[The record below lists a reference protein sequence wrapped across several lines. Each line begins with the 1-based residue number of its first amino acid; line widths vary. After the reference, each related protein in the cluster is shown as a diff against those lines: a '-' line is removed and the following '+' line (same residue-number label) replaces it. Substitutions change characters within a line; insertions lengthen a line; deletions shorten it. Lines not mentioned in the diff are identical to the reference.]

1 MDNKETFDIEEQL
14 KKREARK
21 KRRKRNQML
30 VYLTVFLLAGA
41 VVAGTVYG
49 VSRILPTAGPSGT
62 QQNPGDNSGQNQE
75 LNSEVKDPQASMSQQ
90 VSDLLDEE
98 IEEPDPSDYIPELT
112 PQEKLDEIINQ
123 AISVMPLEDKVA
135 GLFIVTPEAI
145 TGVNTALKAGDS
157 TKEALNKNPVGG
169 LIYFAKNIQSAE
181 QLSEMINNSVLYSR
195 YPIFVAVDE
204 EGGRVS
210 RVAGAGLATNVGVP
224 AEIGATGNANNAYV
238 AGQSIANY
246 LTPLGFNLDLAPV
259 ADINNVEGSIIG
271 DRAFGSDAET
281 VAAMV
286 SAMVKGLE
294 ENGVSSCLKH
304 FPGIGSSTED
314 THDGLA
320 STGRTAEDF
329 RNNEFKVY
337 EAGIEAGVDFIMI
350 THMSAPGLTGDQT
363 SATFSK
369 TIVTEILRN
378 ELGFEG
384 VIITDALNMKAIAD
398 YNGADDAAI
407 LALKAGCDMLL
418 MPEDYNIAYSAV
430 LQAVKDGTISEER
443 INDSLRRIY
452 RIKYA
457 HMMPEE

>member
-1 MDNKETFDIEEQL
+1 MDNKETFDIDEQL
-14 KKREARK
+14 RKREARR
-21 KRRKRNQML
+21 KRRKRNQVL
-30 VYLTVFLLAGA
+30 AYLATVVFVGAVLAG
-41 VVAGTVYG
+41 GIYG
-49 VSRILPTAGPSGT
+49 VSRVLPTGGT
-62 QQNPGDNSGQNQE
+62 AESNEDQEQN
-75 LNSEVKDPQASMSQQ
+75 PQASMSQQ
-90 VSDLLDEE
+90 ISDLLDEE

-112 PQEKLDEIINQ
+112 PEEKLDEIINQ
-123 AISVMPLEDKVA
+123 AISVMPIEDKVA

-145 TGVNTALKAGDS
+145 TGVDTALKAGES
-157 TKEALNKNPVGG
+157 TKNALTTNPVGG
-169 LIYFAKNIQSAE
+169 LIYFAKNIQSQE
-181 QLSEMINNSVLYSR
+181 QLAEMIDNSVLYSR
-195 YPIFVAVDE
+195 YPLFIAVDE

-210 RVAGAGLATNVGVP
+210 RVAGAGLATNVGTP
-224 AEIGATGNANNAYV
+224 AEIGATGDADNAYA
-238 AGQSIANY
+238 AGVSIANY
-246 LTPLGFNLDLAPV
+246 LTPLGFNLDFAPV

-271 DRAFGSDAET
+271 DRSFGSDADT
-281 VAAMV
+281 VAEMV
-286 SAMVKGLE
+286 AAMVKGLE
-294 ENGVSSCLKH
+294 ENGISSCLKH

-314 THDGLA
+314 THEGLA
-320 STGRTAEDF
+320 STGRTAEEF

-369 TIVTEILRN
+369 TIVTDILRN

-384 VIITDALNMKAIAD
+384 VIITDALNMKAISD

-418 MPEDYNIAYSAV
+418 MPEDYSVAYNAV

-457 HMMPEE
+457 YMMTDE

>member
-1 MDNKETFDIEEQL
+1 MEKKDEFNIEEQME
-14 KKREARK
+14 KRENRR

-30 VYLTVFLLAGA
+30 VYLTLFLFAGA
-41 VVAGTVYG
+41 VISGGVYG
-49 VSRILPTAGPSGT
+49 VSRILPTEE
-62 QQNPGDNSGQNQE
+62 NQTDKNDKNDGSQE
-75 LNSEVKDPQASMSQQ
+75 SMSQQ
-90 VSDLLDEE
+90 IGDLLDDV
-98 IEEPDPSDYIPELT
+98 IEEPDPSDYIPERT
-112 PQEKLDEIINQ
+112 PEEKLDEIINQ
-123 AISVMPLEDKVA
+123 AISVMPIEDKVA

-145 TGVNTALKAGDS
+145 TGVGTALKAGDS
-157 TKEALNKNPVGG
+157 TKEALNVNPVGG

-195 YPIFVAVDE
+195 YPLFVAVDE

-210 RVAGAGLATNVGVP
+210 RVAQAGLAENVGTP
-224 AEIGATGNANNAYV
+224 AEIGATGNTDNAYN
-238 AGQSIANY
+238 AGAAIANY
-246 LTPLGFNLDLAPV
+246 LTPLGFNLDFAPV

-271 DRAFGSDAET
+271 DRSFGSDTETVAEM

-286 SAMVKGLE
+286 KGME
-294 ENGVSSCLKH
+294 ENGISSCLKH
-304 FPGIGSSTED
+304 FPGIGSSTDD
-314 THDGLA
+314 THEGLA

-369 TIVTEILRN
+369 TIVTDILRN

-384 VIITDALNMKAIAD
+384 VIITDALNMKAISD

-407 LALKAGCDMLL
+407 LALRAGCDMLL
-418 MPEDYNIAYSAV
+418 MPEDYGVAYNAV

-457 HMMPEE
+457 DMLPEE